1 MKYMKMAAIAMM
13 ALALFSCNKK
23 DEPKTEDAVLKI
35 RINDSELRTLEGAI
49 AAGDKTACMTGVVL
63 TLDNGETIELDATK
77 LAQAKTDDGYS
88 QEVTHVV
95 NTVSLVANGK
105 IESTTDITTLQGKII
120 KTDGVEEAN
129 YSKVIPL
136 AAEATPV
143 VVTTNGDQT
152 VYTVTLE
159 PKPAVARLEVFGK
172 ITPADN
178 NGKNAFESITVEH
191 VYVNNYLST
200 ITGSRHLCVTNGED
214 GFDQTSGKPALEGAM
229 NDAISGT
236 DLADFVA
243 GDKVAGY
250 QLFPKKAAEKAEGEF
265 FDHVILKLNI
275 KYSDAALTAK
285 PELKDM
291 TQRYVTIVRF
301 MKNETKDLDGGFE
314 AGTVY
319 KLNLDELSKDFK
331 TDENGNP
338 DPNNPDTPDPEPNQK
353 KQLVVKVK
361 PYEWKAQNIKPD
373 VDGNGYKK

>member
-23 DEPKTEDAVLKI
+23 DEPKNEDAILRI
-35 RINDSELRTLEGAI
+35 RINDSQLRTLEGSI
-49 AAGDKTACMTGVVL
+49 ATGDKTECMTDVVL
-63 TLDNGETIELDATK
+63 TLDNGEEITLDATK
-77 LAQAKTDDGYS
+77 LAQAKTDEGYK
-88 QEVTHVV
+88 QDVTHVV
-95 NTVSLVANGK
+95 NTVALTANGK
-105 IESTTDITTLQGKII
+105 IEATTDITTLQGKII
-120 KTDGVEEAN
+120 KTEGIQESD

-136 AAEATPV
+136 AAEATQV
-143 VVTTNGDQT
+143 EVSTVGDKT

-172 ITPADN
+172 ITPKDN
-178 NGKNAFESITVEH
+178 NEGKNAFESITVER

-200 ITGSRHLCVTNGED
+200 IAGTRHMCVTNGKD
-214 GFDQTSGKPALEGAM
+214 GFAADPALQDAM
-229 NDAISGT
+229 NDEIKNAE
-236 DLADFVA
+236 LNDFVA

-275 KYSDAALTAK
+275 KYTQAALDAK

-301 MKNETKDLDGGFE
+301 MKEQTKDLDGGFE
-314 AGTVY
+314 AGMVY

-331 TDENGNP
+331 TGDDGTP

-361 PYEWKAQNIKPD
+361 PYTWTAVNIKPD